1 MALCRVL
8 SNGDVTTSQKE
19 VCAVKKQS
27 SIVAAMLWMI
37 VISILLF
44 WLPLI
49 GPFLGGVV
57 GGRKAGSVK
66 RGLAACFL
74 PALLFAVFVFIVMT
88 LWGLPFSGL
97 VFGGILGGTV
107 AITILVEG
115 FSLVCGAIV
124 GGALA

>member
-1 MALCRVL
+1 MK
-8 SNGDVTTSQKE
+8 N
-19 VCAVKKQS
+19 QS
-27 SIVAAMLWMI
+27 SIVASMLWMF
-37 VISILLF
+37 VISVLLF

-49 GPFLGGVV
+49 GPFLGGLV
-57 GGRKAGSVK
+57 GGKKSGSVK

-74 PALLFAVFVFIVMT
+74 PALLFAILVFIVMT

-97 VFGGILGGTV
+97 VLGGILGGTV

-115 FSLVCGAIV
+115 FALVCGAIV

>member
-1 MALCRVL
+1 
-8 SNGDVTTSQKE
+8 
-19 VCAVKKQS
+19 VKKQS
-27 SIVAAMLWMI
+27 SIVAAMLWML
-37 VISILLF
+37 VISLLLF
-44 WLPLI
+44 WLPLF
-49 GPFLGGVV
+49 GPFIGGLV

-74 PALLFAVFVFIVMT
+74 PALLFAIFVFIVLT

-97 VFGGILGGTV
+97 VLGGILGGTAAV
-107 AITILVEG
+107 TILVEG

>member
-1 MALCRVL
+1 
-8 SNGDVTTSQKE
+8 
-19 VCAVKKQS
+19 VKKQG

-44 WLPLI
+44 WLPLF
-49 GPFLGGVV
+49 GPFIGGLV
-57 GGRKAGSVK
+57 GGRKAGNVK

-74 PALLFAVFVFIVMT
+74 PALLFAIFVFVVMT

-97 VFGGILGGTV
+97 VLGGILGGAAAV
-107 AITILVEG
+107 YILVEG
-115 FSLVCGAIV
+115 FALVCGAIV